1 MSQKSPQS
9 AITTHVLDTATG
21 KPAAGMPITLFY
33 LQNNTMQVKLS
44 GLTNQDGRCPDI
56 YIHPDDLKAGLYKI
70 CFDTGSYFL
79 KNSIQGFYPHVEV
92 LCSFAHTFQIHHS
105 HLESFYSP
113 SSSPLDSF

>member
-79 KNSIQGFYPHVEV
+79 KNSIQGFYPHVEI
-92 LCSFAHTFQIHHS
+92 LFEIHDPAS
-105 HLESFYSP
+105 HYHVPLLISPFGYSTYRG
-113 SSSPLDSF
+113 S